1 MNIFILDKDPEIS
14 AQMMCDKHIP
24 KMIVESAQMLSTAHR
39 MLDGEKTTRRS
50 KSGKRMVPYYDLSD
64 IDYEAELIYMKAVH
78 FGHPCTKWTME
89 SSANYEWHWEH
100 LYALC
105 KEYTYRYATEKEP
118 YKNTK
123 VERERLW
130 YLKSLPTNIPKAEMT
145 PFAQAMNHYPMC
157 KHMDPIQAYRNY
169 YHAAKPFAKWQK
181 GRVAPYWWEGFKG
194 ADVYAAK

>member
-1 MNIFILDKDPEIS
+1 MNIFVLHTDPEIA

-39 MLDGEKTTRRS
+39 MFDGIMDKRPS

-64 IDYEAELIYMKAVH
+64 IDLEAELIYMKAVH
-78 FGHPCTKWTME
+78 FYHPCTKWTME
-89 SSANYEWHWEH
+89 SSENYKWHWEH

-118 YKNTK
+118 YKTTK

-130 YLKSLPTNIPKAEMT
+130 ALQSIPRNIPQIGIT
-145 PFAQAMNHYPMC
+145 PFAQAMKHYPDC
-157 KHMDPIQAYRNY
+157 MDPDPVIAYRNY
-169 YHAAKPFAKWQK
+169 YHAAKPFAKWDK
-181 GRVAPYWWEGFKG
+181 GRSAPTWWRGYQN
-194 ADVYAAK
+194 AYIHAA

>member
-1 MNIFILDKDPEIS
+1 MNIFAVNDDPRLAALELPDKLV
-14 AQMMCDKHIP
+14 P

-130 YLKSLPTNIPKAEMT
+130 YLKSLPTNIPKTKMT

-157 KHMDPIQAYRNY
+157 KHTDPIQAYRNY